1 MTASSSLAT
10 PAKILGD
17 NMKYMILIQE
27 PNRYLVLTG
36 WMTYTDGDILQATK
50 FNSKEEAFKVF
61 KDCKVN
67 SSWIHSKIIEY
78 DEFNLWKN
86 K

>member
-17 NMKYMILIQE
+17 NMKYVILIQE

-50 FNSKEEAFKVF
+50 FNSKEEAFKTF
-61 KDCKVN
+61 KQCNVN
-67 SSWIHSKIIEY
+67 SSWISSKIVSY
-78 DEFNLWKN
+78 DYLNI
-86 K
+86 